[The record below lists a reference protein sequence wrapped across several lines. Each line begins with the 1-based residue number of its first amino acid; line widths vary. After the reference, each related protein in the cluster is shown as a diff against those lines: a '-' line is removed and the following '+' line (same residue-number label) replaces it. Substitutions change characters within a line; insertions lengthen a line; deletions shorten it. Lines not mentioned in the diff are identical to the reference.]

1 MEKRYLQL
9 LSREFPTE
17 EAAAGEI
24 VNLSAMRSL
33 PKGTEYFFSDL
44 HGEYDAFSGLLRSAS
59 GVIREKIDAV
69 FGKSVSVRDR
79 DELASLIYRPEA
91 FIKARATDG
100 VLTDEWRR
108 LTLYRLILVSQAVGA
123 KYTRQAVREKM
134 PEGYAYILDE
144 LLNVTDDINRDFYY
158 DEITASILETGVAD
172 SFITAMCTL
181 IRRLTVDWLH
191 IIGDIYDRGPRADRI
206 MDELVAHARVDIQW
220 GNHDISWMGAAAGC
234 PALVANVIRIALSYN
249 SYDVLEDGYGLNL
262 RPLSVFAT
270 EVYGDDPCRRFL
282 PHTLD
287 DVVFDHVDALL
298 TARMHKAIAVIQCKL
313 EGQLL
318 RDHPEYGMD
327 DRRVLERCDFRR
339 GVVELGGKEYA
350 LSDTHFPTVNPDD
363 PLSLT
368 DGERE
373 LMAVLL
379 SSFHHS
385 TRLNEHIRFLYT
397 HGGMYKVANGNL
409 LYHGCIPV
417 NDDGSFRT
425 VRVPFARE
433 EKQGKELLDA
443 IERVVRRAYFLPYN
457 TPEQIES
464 RDYVWYLWCGP
475 DSPLYGK
482 DKMAFFERTFVCG
495 APCTENY
502 GAYYRITEHGGAGM
516 AADGPSMTAD
526 GPSMTADGP
535 GMAVDCPG
543 MAVDCPNGAR
553 RLCDRILTAFG
564 LDPEKGHI
572 INGHV
577 PVLLKEGQSP
587 VRAGGRLFV
596 IDGGISKAYRSK
608 TGIAGY
614 TLIYNSHSI
623 CLAEHCA
630 PNTEYPDGEIRVHV
644 AEKMEHRVNIADTDL
659 GRELSARIE
668 DLQALLAAYRSGET
682 M

>member
-1 MEKRYLQL
+1 MEKRYLRL

-17 EAAAGEI
+17 AAAAGEI

-44 HGEYDAFSGLLRSAS
+44 HGEYDAFSSLLRSAS

-69 FGKSVSVRDR
+69 FEKSVSVRDR
-79 DELASLIYRPEA
+79 EELAALIYRPEA
-91 FIKARATDG
+91 FIKARTSG
-100 VLTDEWRR
+100 GQITDEWRR

-158 DEITASILETGVAD
+158 DEITVSILETGVAD

-206 MDELVAHARVDIQW
+206 MDELVAHARVDIEW

-270 EVYGDDPCRRFL
+270 EVYGNDPCRRFL

-327 DRRVLERCDFRR
+327 DRRMLERCDFRR
-339 GVVELGGKEYA
+339 GVVEIDGREYA
-350 LSDTHFPTVNPDD
+350 LADTHFPTVDPDD
-363 PLSLT
+363 PLTLT
-368 DGERE
+368 EGERE

-385 TRLNEHIRFLYT
+385 TRLNAHIRFLYA

-417 NDDGSFRT
+417 HDDGTFRA
-425 VRVPFARE
+425 VRVPFAQ
-433 EKQGKELLDA
+433 EKKCGRALLDA
-443 IERVVRRAYFLPYN
+443 IEQVVRRAYFLPYN

-482 DKMAFFERTFVCG
+482 EKMAFFERTFVCD
-495 APCTENY
+495 APCTEHY
-502 GAYYRITEHGGAGM
+502 GAYYRITDDVTDDTGA
-516 AADGPSMTAD
+516 AET
-526 GPSMTADGP
+526 
-535 GMAVDCPG
+535 
-543 MAVDCPNGAR
+543 
-553 RLCDRILTAFG
+553 LCARILAAFG
-564 LDPEKGHI
+564 IDPACGHI

-596 IDGGISKAYRSK
+596 IDGGISKAYRNK

-623 CLAEHCA
+623 CLAEHRA
-630 PNTEYPDGEIRVHV
+630 PSAEYPDGEILVHAV
-644 AEKMEHRVNIADTDL
+644 EKMEQRVNIADTDL

-682 M
+682 L

>member
-1 MEKRYLQL
+1 MEKRYLRL
-9 LSREFPTE
+9 LSREYPTE
-17 EAAAGEI
+17 AAAAGEI

-59 GVIREKIDAV
+59 GMIREKIDAV

-79 DELASLIYRPEA
+79 DELASLIYRPETYL
-91 FIKARATDG
+91 KAHSGT
-100 VLTDEWRR
+100 LTDEWRR
-108 LTLYRLILVSQAVGA
+108 LVLYRLILVSQRVGA
-123 KYTRQAVREKM
+123 KYTRGAVREKM
-134 PEGYAYILDE
+134 PKGYAYILDE

-158 DEITASILETGVAD
+158 DEIIASILDTGVAD

-181 IRRLTVDWLH
+181 IRRLTVDQLH
-191 IIGDIYDRGPRADRI
+191 IIGDIFDRGPRADRI
-206 MDELVAHARVDIQW
+206 MDELMAHAHVDIQW
-220 GNHDISWMGAAAGC
+220 GNHDVSWMGAAAGC
-234 PALVANVIRIALSYN
+234 PALIANVIRIALSYN

-298 TARMHKAIAVIQCKL
+298 TARMHKAVAVIQCKL

-318 RDHPEYGMD
+318 RAHPEYGMD
-327 DRRVLERCDFRR
+327 GRRIFERCDFRR
-339 GVVELGGKEYA
+339 GTVMLDGVEYPLA
-350 LSDTHFPTVNPDD
+350 DTHFPTVDPDD
-363 PLSLT
+363 PLALT

-373 LMAVLL
+373 LMEVLL

-385 TRLNEHIRFLYT
+385 TRLNGHIRFLYA
-397 HGGMYKVANGNL
+397 HGGMYRVTNGNL

-417 NDDGSFRT
+417 NVDGSFRA
-425 VRVPFARE
+425 VRVPFAAG
-433 EKQGKELLDA
+433 EKRGRELLDA
-443 IERVVRRAYFLPYN
+443 IERVVRRAYFLPYD
-457 TPEQIES
+457 TPEQVES
-464 RDYVWYLWCGP
+464 RDYLWYLWCGP

-482 DKMAFFERTFVCG
+482 DRMAFFERTFLAD
-495 APCTENY
+495 APCVENY
-502 GAYYRITEHGGAGM
+502 GEYYRIMDDLTDDP
-516 AADGPSMTAD
+516 AASG
-526 GPSMTADGP
+526 
-535 GMAVDCPG
+535 
-543 MAVDCPNGAR
+543 
-553 RLCDRILTAFG
+553 RLCARILTEFG
-564 LDPEKGHI
+564 LDPAKGHI

-614 TLIYNSHSI
+614 TLIYNSHSL
-623 CLAEHCA
+623 CLAEHRA
-630 PNTEYPDGEIRVHV
+630 PTAAYPDGEILVHV
-644 AEKMEHRVNIADTDL
+644 AEKMEERVNIADTDL
-659 GRELSARIE
+659 GAELSARIE
-668 DLQALLAAYRSGET
+668 DLRALLAAYRAGDT